1 MGFCTPRAGL
11 SGHCGA
17 CLLNGRI
24 LLENSNQWYFNN
36 LVKRPCHKTP
46 YRCPHR
52 LNLSSQ
58 SSRSCALP
66 NIKALKDKDL
76 EFANSLRGF
85 SRQEEGTF
93 KRNRDTRRISTVP
106 VRRWGNPPPT
116 ALASSHQRTKPQPP
130 RAPCLAQSGCYR
142 RRSLRRLSSGHI

>member
-1 MGFCTPRAGL
+1 MCSDIGIIAIKITVQILFFEESMDEFSPFQRSIGYCW
-11 SGHCGA
+11 
-17 CLLNGRI
+17 RI
-24 LLENSNQWYFNN
+24 SFKVLGVLFIAEVSPAFLPSKKAYGIHKFQHFWVRQQYPNSNQWYFNN

-76 EFANSLRGF
+76 EFANSIPSYFGRF
-85 SRQEEGTF
+85 SCQFRKIEGME
-93 KRNRDTRRISTVP
+93 
-106 VRRWGNPPPT
+106 
-116 ALASSHQRTKPQPP
+116 
-130 RAPCLAQSGCYR
+130 
-142 RRSLRRLSSGHI
+142 